1 MFTTHSLEI
10 AAKTAAHEAHIV
22 GGATVNVETG
32 HQVIRS
38 TGYVVALGGQYAQ
51 IIHHFAAFTDEAL
64 AATLVDFCQQH
75 ADAFRHC
82 PTHSTPVMRYLG
94 VWANA
99 GALYVDVV
107 EIHRDRAE
115 AIAAGK
121 ANDQIAIFDLA
132 TETEIATGGKGSAVS
147 V

>member
-38 TGYVVALGGQYAQ
+38 TGYVVALGGQYAR
-51 IIHHFAAFTDEAL
+51 IIPDFAALDDEAL
-64 AATLVDFCQQH
+64 ASQLATFCH
-75 ADAFRHC
+75 VNADAFRHC

-94 VWANA
+94 VWAFNGDLA
-99 GALYVDVV
+99 VDVV

-132 TETEIATGGKGSAVS
+132 TETEIATGGTGFAVS

>member
-1 MFTTHSLEI
+1 MFTSHSLEI

-51 IIHHFAAFTDEAL
+51 IVDNFAALDDEEL
-64 AATLVDFCQQH
+64 AAQLVAFCRTH
-75 ADAFRHC
+75 VDAFSHV
-82 PTHSTPVMRYLG
+82 PTYAIPVMRYLG
-94 VWANA
+94 VWAND

-107 EIHRDRAE
+107 EIHRERAE
-115 AIAAGK
+115 AIAAGQ
-121 ANDQIAIFDLA
+121 AHDQIAIFDLA
-132 TETEIATGGKGSAVS
+132 TSTEIATGGKGSVVS
-147 V
+147 A